1 MGASGS
7 MGWELGLKALGSNDY
22 VVFRGS
28 NNGTSTQEVRSN
40 SVAISTNTWY
50 HVAATYNKGTV
61 RFYFNGEAKG
71 SASISGS
78 TAADLFT
85 TTAPLR
91 IGKTDTSST
100 TQEFTG
106 LVDEVRLSQ
115 IIRYS
120 TTFTPSTTEF
130 AAD

>member
-1 MGASGS
+1 
-7 MGWELGLKALGSNDY
+7 L
-22 VVFRGS
+22 
-28 NNGTSTQEVRSN
+28 
-40 SVAISTNTWY
+40 
-50 HVAATYNKGTV
+50 
-61 RFYFNGEAKG
+61 
-71 SASISGS
+71 
-78 TAADLFT
+78 
-85 TTAPLR
+85 APLR
-91 IGKTDTSST
+91 IGKTDASST